1 MTWINRLW
9 SYLNRHIPT
18 QVRHPDNQSALSQ
31 INLSRTLQ
39 LHGIVWYGIVSIPEK
54 LSLIL
59 DASEFEFVIVD
70 SVGVLGR
77 DFRSFRFPL
86 NFNRRS
92 QLVDDGL
99 SNESYYDLGLAIC
112 QRSTHFRVGDVYV
125 PDLTFRNLSGF
136 DEKLDPNLKLFFKF
150 FVRLS
155 IFSLD
160 STFFLP
166 QPLTVFFYLW
176 CI

>member
-1 MTWINRLW
+1 M
-9 SYLNRHIPT
+9 
-18 QVRHPDNQSALSQ
+18 
-31 INLSRTLQ
+31 
-39 LHGIVWYGIVSIPEK
+39 
-54 LSLIL
+54 IL

-112 QRSTHFRVGDVYV
+112 QRFTHFRVGDVYV

-155 IFSLD
+155 IFSL
-160 STFFLP
+160 FFNP
-166 QPLTVFFYLW
+166 FF
-176 CI
+176 

>member
-1 MTWINRLW
+1 MIV
-9 SYLNRHIPT
+9 SKPT
-18 QVRHPDNQSALSQ
+18 YPDTSPTSGQSVRFFPDKTESL
-31 INLSRTLQ
+31 RTLQ
-39 LHGIVWYGIVSIPEK
+39 LQGIVWYGMVSIPEK

-99 SNESYYDLGLAIC
+99 SNESFITSSVWQSAN
-112 QRSTHFRVGDVYV
+112 V
-125 PDLTFRNLSGF
+125 
-136 DEKLDPNLKLFFKF
+136 
-150 FVRLS
+150 
-155 IFSLD
+155 
-160 STFFLP
+160 LP
-166 QPLTVFFYLW
+166 RRR
-176 CI
+176 